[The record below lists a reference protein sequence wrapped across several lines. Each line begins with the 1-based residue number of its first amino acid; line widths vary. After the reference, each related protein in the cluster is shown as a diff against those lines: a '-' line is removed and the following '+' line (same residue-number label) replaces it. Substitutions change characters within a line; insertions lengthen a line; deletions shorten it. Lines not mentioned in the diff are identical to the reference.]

1 MTPTAVADA
10 PPAVATTP
18 APVPGAADPGAGR
31 DDFLDAYARVSGAF
45 YDGTLTEA
53 ELAAW
58 RQERLTGVL
67 RHVTARSPFY
77 RRHLAG
83 TDLAAVTPA
92 NLSALPFT
100 TKDDLRREMYDVLS
114 GPVSEASIYYE
125 TNGTTGTAT
134 PCPRGA
140 KDIVAS
146 NAAVTESWRRLFRAH
161 FGERMPVVGL
171 MGPSE
176 LYAFGDVF
184 TAVAGELGACH
195 VKIWPESPRVG
206 FRKALRL
213 IEELGVEV
221 VVCAPALCLSLAK
234 AALHYGYD
242 LARLP
247 VKLFLVLG
255 EICTP
260 QFAANVATVWPDAV
274 VRPALYGSQEAL
286 CIATGADDGTLHL
299 SVPNYLAE
307 VIDPD
312 TGAALGDTGEGELA
326 LTMLVD
332 GIKPLIRYRTGDV
345 VRLTPA
351 APGAPLPGP
360 VVEVVGRAAD
370 RIRLGRA
377 LLHPGELEAAILDGV
392 HGCLGYQVVVDRA
405 ADGGDEITV
414 RMDLLPGTADPAATA
429 DAVGTALRART
440 GATVRVVVENELDP
454 VTHTGSF
461 VSWKAA
467 RVLDRRTAPDSA
479 VEAARQVAHRY
490 AITT

>member
-1 MTPTAVADA
+1 MSAPALPCAPADA
-10 PPAVATTP
+10 
-18 APVPGAADPGAGR
+18 DLQ
-31 DDFLDAYARVSGAF
+31 DFLTDYRRVSRAF
-45 YDGTLTEA
+45 HDASLSPR
-53 ELAAW
+53 ELADW
-58 RQERLTGVL
+58 RARRLTTVL
-67 RHVTARSPFY
+67 HHVTERSPFY

-83 TDLAAVTPA
+83 TDVTAVTPDTL
-92 NLSALPFT
+92 NTLPFT

-114 GPVSEASIYYE
+114 GPLSAASIYYE
-125 TNGTTGTAT
+125 TNGTTGAAT

-140 KDIVAS
+140 VDIATS
-146 NAAVTESWRRLFRAH
+146 NASVEESWRRLFRAH
-161 FGERMPVVGL
+161 FGDRMPVVGL

-184 TAVAGELGACH
+184 TDVAASLGACH

-221 VVCAPALCLSLAK
+221 IVCAPALCLSLAK
-234 AALHYGYD
+234 AARHYGYD
-242 LARLP
+242 LADLP

-260 QFAANVATVWPDAV
+260 EFAANVSSVWPHAV

-286 CIATGADDGTLHL
+286 CIATGADSGALHL
-299 SVPNYLAE
+299 ATPNYLAE
-307 VIDPD
+307 LVDPD
-312 TGAALGDTGEGELA
+312 TGAARGEFGEGELV

-332 GIKPLIRYRTGDV
+332 GIKPLIRYRTGDL
-345 VRLTPA
+345 VRITPA
-351 APGAPLPGP
+351 PPGAALPGP

-370 RIRLGRA
+370 RIPLGDV
-377 LLHPGELEAAILDGV
+377 LLHPAELEAAVLGDV
-392 HGCLGYQVVVDRA
+392 RGCLGYQVVVDGGP
-405 ADGGDEITV
+405 DGDRITV
-414 RMDLLPGTADPAATA
+414 RMDLLPGAADPAA
-429 DAVGTALRART
+429 AVAARLRERT
-440 GATVRVVVENELDP
+440 GAHVDIAVDADMDP

-467 RVLDRRTAPDSA
+467 RVLDHRSGLDGA
-479 VEAARQVAHRY
+479 VRAARQVAHRY

>member
-1 MTPTAVADA
+1 MTT
-10 PPAVATTP
+10 
-18 APVPGAADPGAGR
+18 APVAPTRDPRAQG
-31 DDFLDAYARVSGAF
+31 DFLDAYEEISNAF
-45 YDGTLTEA
+45 YDSTLSDT
-53 ELAAW
+53 ELARW
-58 RQERLTGVL
+58 RSEKLTGVL
-67 RHVTARSPFY
+67 RHVTERSPFY
-77 RRHLAG
+77 RRHLSGADIG
-83 TDLAAVTPA
+83 AVTPGD
-92 NLSALPFT
+92 LSSLPFT

-114 GPVSEASIYYE
+114 GRLSEASIYYE
-125 TNGTTGTAT
+125 TNGTTGAAT

-140 KDIVAS
+140 KDIVTS
-146 NAAVTESWRRLFRAH
+146 NAAVEESWRRMFRAH
-161 FGERMPVVGL
+161 FGDRMPVVGL

-184 TAVAGELGACH
+184 TAVAGSLGACH

-260 QFAANVATVWPDAV
+260 EFAANVSTVWPHAV

-286 CIATGADDGTLHL
+286 CIATGADDGRLHL

-307 VIDPD
+307 VIDPE
-312 TGAALGDTGEGELA
+312 TGAVLGDTGEGELT
-326 LTMLVD
+326 LTMLID
-332 GIKPLIRYRTGDV
+332 GIKPLIRYRTGDL
-345 VRLTPA
+345 VRITPPP
-351 APGAPLPGP
+351 PGSPLPGP
-360 VVEVVGRAAD
+360 VVDVVGRVAD
-370 RIRLGRA
+370 RIPLGGA
-377 LLHPGELEAAILDGV
+377 LLYPGELEAAILGGV
-392 HGCLGYQVVVDRA
+392 RGCLGYQVVVDHSL
-405 ADGGDEITV
+405 DGVDEVTV
-414 RMDLLPGTADPAATA
+414 RMDLLPGTDDP
-429 DAVGTALRART
+429 DAVGTDVATRLRTLT
-440 GATVRVVVENELDP
+440 GAVVRVVVDSELDP

-467 RVLDRRTAPDSA
+467 RVLDLRSGPDSA
-479 VEAARQVAHRY
+479 VETARQVAHRY

>member
-1 MTPTAVADA
+1 MTTAPKVV
-10 PPAVATTP
+10 PARR
-18 APVPGAADPGAGR
+18 GEDP
-31 DDFLDAYARVSGAF
+31 DDFLGAYEKVSRAF
-45 YDGTLTEA
+45 YDSSLTDA
-53 ELAAW
+53 ELARW
-58 RQERLTGVL
+58 RGERLTGVL
-67 RHVTARSPFY
+67 RRVTERSPFY

-83 TDLAAVTPA
+83 VDTERITPET
-92 NLSALPFT
+92 LSSLPFT

-114 GPVSEASIYYE
+114 GPIADASIYYE
-125 TNGTTGTAT
+125 TNGTTGVAT

-140 KDIVAS
+140 KDIATS
-146 NAAVTESWRRLFRAH
+146 NAAVEESWRRLFKAH
-161 FGERMPVVGL
+161 FGDRTPVVGL

-184 TAVAGELGACH
+184 TAVAGSLGACH

-221 VVCAPALCLSLAK
+221 IVCAPALCLSLAK

-242 LARLP
+242 LERLP

-260 QFAANVATVWPDAV
+260 QFTANVSTVWPHAV

-286 CIATGADDGTLHL
+286 CIATGADSGKLHL
-299 SVPNYLAE
+299 SVPNYLVE

-312 TGAALGDTGEGELA
+312 TGAVLGDSGEGELA

-332 GIKPLIRYRTGDV
+332 GIKPLIRYRTGDL
-345 VRLTPA
+345 VRITPA
-351 APGAPLPGP
+351 PPGAPLPGP
-360 VVEVVGRAAD
+360 VVEVIGRVAD
-370 RIRLGRA
+370 RIPLGRA
-377 LLHPGELEAAILDGV
+377 LLYPAELESAVLQDV
-392 HGCLGYQVVVDRA
+392 RGCLGYQVVVDHA
-405 ADGGDEITV
+405 PDGGDEIIV
-414 RMDLLPGTADPAATA
+414 RMDLLSGAADPDATGE
-429 DAVGTALRART
+429 AVAGRLRRLT
-440 GATVRVVVENELDP
+440 GVTVRVVIDTDLDP

-467 RVLDRRTAPDSA
+467 RVLDRRSAPDGAS
-479 VEAARQVAHRY
+479 EAARQVAHRY

>member
-1 MTPTAVADA
+1 MTT
-10 PPAVATTP
+10 
-18 APVPGAADPGAGR
+18 APVAPARDDRGP
-31 DDFLDAYARVSGAF
+31 DDFLAAYDEVSRAF
-45 YDGTLTEA
+45 YDATLTEA
-53 ELAAW
+53 GLARW
-58 RQERLTGVL
+58 RGERLTGVL
-67 RHVTARSPFY
+67 RHVSERSPFY

-83 TDLAAVTPA
+83 VDIDAVTPED
-92 NLSALPFT
+92 LSSLPFT

-114 GPVSEASIYYE
+114 GPMSEASIYYE
-125 TNGTTGTAT
+125 TNGTTGAAT

-140 KDIVAS
+140 KDIATS
-146 NAAVTESWRRLFRAH
+146 NAAVEEAWRRMFRAH

-184 TAVAGELGACH
+184 TAVAGSLGACH

-242 LARLP
+242 LSRLP

-260 QFAANVATVWPDAV
+260 EFAANVSTVWPHAV

-286 CIATGADDGTLHL
+286 CIATGADSGRLHL

-307 VIDPD
+307 VVDPD
-312 TGAALGDTGEGELA
+312 SGAVLGDTAEGELA

-332 GIKPLIRYRTGDV
+332 GIKPLIRYRTGDL

-351 APGAPLPGP
+351 PPGSSLPGP
-360 VVEVVGRAAD
+360 VVEVVGRVAD
-370 RIRLGRA
+370 RIPLGRA
-377 LLHPGELEAAILDGV
+377 LLYPGELEAAVLDGV
-392 HGCLGYQVVVDRA
+392 RGCLGYQVVVDRTPE
-405 ADGGDEITV
+405 GEDEITV
-414 RMDLLPGTADPAATA
+414 RMDLIAGAGDPDATA
-429 DAVGTALRART
+429 TAVAERLRART
-440 GATVRVVVENELDP
+440 GAVVHVVVDTDLDP

-467 RVLDRRTAPDSA
+467 RVLDLRSAPDSA
-479 VEAARQVAHRY
+479 VEVAQQVAHRY

>member
-1 MTPTAVADA
+1 MTTAPA
-10 PPAVATTP
+10 PLPARAPTP
-18 APVPGAADPGAGR
+18 ATGSDAA
-31 DDFLDAYARVSGAF
+31 FLTAYDRISRAF
-45 YDGTLTEA
+45 YDGTLTPA
-53 ELAAW
+53 ALADWRTGRLAA
-58 RQERLTGVL
+58 VL
-67 RHVTARSPFY
+67 RHVTERSPFY

-83 TDLAAVTPA
+83 ADLTAVTPA
-92 NLSALPFT
+92 DLTALPFT

-125 TNGTTGTAT
+125 TNGTTGAAT

-140 KDIVAS
+140 RDIATS
-146 NAAVTESWRRLFRAH
+146 NAAVEEAWRRMFRTH

-184 TAVAGELGACH
+184 TAVAGSLGACH

-206 FRKALRL
+206 FAKALRL

-221 VVCAPALCLSLAK
+221 IVCAPALCLGLAK
-234 AALHYGYD
+234 AARHHGYD
-242 LARLP
+242 LAALP

-260 QFAANVATVWPDAV
+260 QFAANVATVWPHAQ

-286 CIATGADDGTLHL
+286 CIATGADSGRLHL

-307 VIDPD
+307 IVDPD
-312 TGAALGDTGEGELA
+312 TGAVLGDATHGGGTREGELV

-332 GIKPLIRYRTGDV
+332 GIKPLIRYRTGDL
-345 VRLTPA
+345 VRITPA
-351 APGAPLPGP
+351 PPGATLPGP
-360 VVEVVGRAAD
+360 VVEVVGRVAD
-370 RIRLGRA
+370 RIPLGRA
-377 LLHPGELEAAILDGV
+377 LVHPGELEAAVLHGV
-392 HGCLGYQVVVDRA
+392 RSCLGYQVEVDHA
-405 ADGGDEITV
+405 PGGGDQVTV
-414 RMDLLPGTADPAATA
+414 RLDLLPASAGGPDPAAT
-429 DAVGTALRART
+429 GTALAARLERLT
-440 GATVRVVVENELDP
+440 GASVHVIVDDDLDP

-467 RVLDRRTAPDSA
+467 RVLDRRTAADPA
-479 VEAARQVAHRY
+479 AEAARKVAHRY
-490 AITT
+490 AVTT

>member
-1 MTPTAVADA
+1 MSAAATAPARDGLSTDA
-10 PPAVATTP
+10 
-18 APVPGAADPGAGR
+18 
-31 DDFLDAYARVSGAF
+31 FLDAYDHVSRAF
-45 YDGTLTEA
+45 HASSLTDA
-53 ELAAW
+53 ELERW
-58 RQERLTGVL
+58 RRERLTSVL
-67 RHVTARSPFY
+67 RHVTERSPFY

-83 TDLAAVTPA
+83 TDIESVTPQD
-92 NLSALPFT
+92 LSALPFT
-100 TKDDLRREMYDVLS
+100 TKEDLRREMFDVLS
-114 GPVSEASIYYE
+114 GPLSEASIYYE
-125 TNGTTGTAT
+125 TNGTTGPAT
-134 PCPRGA
+134 PCPRGP
-140 KDIVAS
+140 KDIATS
-146 NAAVTESWRRLFRAH
+146 NAAVEESWRRLFRTH
-161 FGERMPVVGL
+161 FGDRMPVVGL

-184 TAVAGELGACH
+184 TAVAGTLGACH

-260 QFAANVATVWPDAV
+260 QFAANVASVWPNAV

-286 CIATGADDGTLHL
+286 CIATGAESGRLHL

-307 VIDPD
+307 VVDPD
-312 TGAALGDTGEGELA
+312 SGAVLGDTGEGELT

-332 GIKPLIRYRTGDV
+332 GIKPLIRYRTGDL
-345 VRLTPA
+345 VRITPA
-351 APGAPLPGP
+351 PVGAPLPGP
-360 VVEVVGRAAD
+360 VVEVVGRVAD
-370 RIRLGRA
+370 RIPLGTA
-377 LLHPGELEAAILDGV
+377 LLYPGELEAAILEGTR
-392 HGCLGYQVVVDRA
+392 GCLGYQVVVDRA
-405 ADGGDEITV
+405 PDGGDEITV
-414 RMDLLPGTADPAATA
+414 RMDLLPEAADPDRAGAAVARRLSRLT
-429 DAVGTALRART
+429 DARI
-440 GATVRVVVENELDP
+440 RVVVDAELDP

-467 RVLDRRTAPDSA
+467 RVLDRRSGPDRA
-479 VEAARQVAHRY
+479 AETARQVAHRY

>member
-1 MTPTAVADA
+1 MTTAPVA
-10 PPAVATTP
+10 P
-18 APVPGAADPGAGR
+18 APESPDPDG
-31 DDFLDAYARVSGAF
+31 FLASYRGVSRSF
-45 YDGTLTEA
+45 YDSSLTDA
-53 ELAAW
+53 ELAGW
-58 RQERLTGVL
+58 RGERLTRVL
-67 RHVTARSPFY
+67 RHVTERSPFY

-83 TDLAAVTPA
+83 VDIAAVTPDD
-92 NLSALPFT
+92 LSSLPFT

-125 TNGTTGTAT
+125 TNGTTGAAT

-140 KDIVAS
+140 KDIATS
-146 NAAVTESWRRLFRAH
+146 NAAVEESWRRLFRAH
-161 FGERMPVVGL
+161 FGDRMPVVGL

-184 TAVAGELGACH
+184 TAVAASLGACH

-213 IEELGVEV
+213 IEQLGVEV

-260 QFAANVATVWPDAV
+260 QFADNVATVWPNAV

-286 CIATGADDGTLHL
+286 CIATGADNGSLHL

-307 VIDPD
+307 ILDPD
-312 TGAALGDTGEGELA
+312 SGAVLGDTGEGELT

-332 GIKPLIRYRTGDV
+332 GIKPLIRYRTGDL
-345 VRLTPA
+345 VRLTA
-351 APGAPLPGP
+351 APPGAPLPGP
-360 VVEVVGRAAD
+360 VVEVVGRVAD
-370 RIRLGRA
+370 RIPLGRT
-377 LLHPGELEAAILDGV
+377 LLHPGELEAAILTGV
-392 HGCLGYQVVVDRA
+392 RGCLGYQVVVDHA
-405 ADGGDEITV
+405 SDGGDDITV
-414 RMDLLPGTADPAATA
+414 RMDLVPGSADPDATGAAVA
-429 DAVGTALRART
+429 DRLRALT
-440 GATVRVVVENELDP
+440 GAAVRVVVDSALDP

-467 RVLDRRTAPDSA
+467 RVLDLRTAPDPA
-479 VEAARQVAHRY
+479 AEAARQVAHRY